1 LSIDVDVAALSFTS
15 RSIRLGDI
23 QPLIDGEAAT
33 DAPPEVDGNA
43 VRWQLEDGVAILEIE
58 PGQIVRMRF
67 RVEGLPADRAIDSLG
82 LRFCRV
88 EGIRSYLRNG
98 YQRWDGS
105 FFVEPG
111 TPAGDGP
118 PAKAPTL
125 GFAMT
130 ALLPHDGPGAVVL
143 GFSRHDR
150 FQSHFRFGGS
160 ASAPTVDVETL
171 WDRVPHDGTVEA
183 ESLVIFDDEE
193 VEEALRR
200 WSRIIAEESPL
211 PPRVPDRRITGW
223 CSWYSLYAAIDERS
237 ILAHLGAAA
246 KFRDQRDVPLDV
258 FQIDDGFAPE
268 MGDWLDVRP
277 QFPRG
282 MKPLIEDI
290 AAAGFTPGLWIA
302 PFLVGNRSRPVT
314 EHPDWVVQSAAGGP
328 LVHMKFYGEFRWHKR
343 SEEYYVLDVT
353 HPDAAAYIRQV
364 FRTWRH
370 DWGTRYFKTDFMNAG
385 MEYGPKEARW
395 HEAGLSRVAIWRR
408 MAAIIREE
416 IGDALWLGCG
426 CPLWASVG
434 LIDAARIGRDI
445 GVSWRGDY
453 SAESLLRDQLTRNH
467 ASGILWQADPDCVL
481 LRDRFHELSDEEVR
495 SLLLFAGLSGGVL
508 MTSDR
513 LDEIGGERGDLF
525 ARLLSCQPIRCDFP
539 QLGSANGGLIIQRV
553 TNADGTVLLNLF
565 NPTDAPIEWVNAG
578 EAIDIAPHAS
588 RLFGSL

>member
-1 LSIDVDVAALSFTS
+1 MSIDVDVAALSFTS

-43 VRWQLEDGVAILEIE
+43 VRWQLEEGVAILEIE

-98 YQRWDGS
+98 YQSWDGS

-118 PAKAPTL
+118 RAKAPTL

-193 VEEALRR
+193 VEEALRP

-302 PFLVGNRSRPVT
+302 PFLVGNRSRLVT

-553 TNADGTVLLNLF
+553 TNANGTVLLNLF

-578 EAIDIAPHAS
+578 EAIEIAPHAS
-588 RLFGSL
+588 CLIGSL